1 MTAKL
6 KFDLVIFD
14 RMVMESVSVNTSF
27 ASRIVRGSFAR
38 DVDNEF
44 ECYIPLDGLGAQ
56 ERRETDAGACVIETV
71 DLMSST
77 RDTRSSCF
85 VASRHMEC

>member
-1 MTAKL
+1 MTENL
-6 KFDLVIFD
+6 KFNMVIFG
-14 RMVMESVSVNTSF
+14 RMVNESVSVNTGF
-27 ASRIVRGSFAR
+27 ASRIVRASFAR
-38 DVDNEF
+38 AVDDEI
-44 ECYIPLDGLGAQ
+44 ECYIPLDGLGSQ

-85 VASRHMEC
+85 IASRHM

>member
-1 MTAKL
+1 MTENL
-6 KFDLVIFD
+6 KFNLVIFD
-14 RMVMESVSVNTSF
+14 RMVTESVSVNTSF
-27 ASRIVRGSFAR
+27 TSRIVRGSFAR
-38 DVDNEF
+38 GLDNEI
-44 ECYIPLDGLGAQ
+44 ECYIPLDDLGSK

-85 VASRHMEC
+85 IASRHM